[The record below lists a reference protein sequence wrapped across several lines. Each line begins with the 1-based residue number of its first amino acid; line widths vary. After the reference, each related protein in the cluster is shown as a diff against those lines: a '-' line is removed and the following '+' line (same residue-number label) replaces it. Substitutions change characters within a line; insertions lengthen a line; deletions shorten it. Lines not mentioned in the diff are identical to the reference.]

1 MKSSVKSAPSVVSV
15 LLQRTEIGPVVDVI
29 DGAAEGDGGDAFDT
43 GLLGL
48 ADAAGGFAEVDDFHF
63 EAGRVEGGG
72 EGLLGIDTDRAAGVV
87 EGGVLFH
94 RFGWFGW
101 SWICV

>member
-1 MKSSVKSAPSVVSV
+1 M
-15 LLQRTEIGPVVDVI
+15 IDVI
-29 DGAAEGDGGDAFDT
+29 DRPAKDDGGHTADA

-48 ADAAGGFAEVDDFHF
+48 ADAAGGFAEVDDFHV
-63 EAGRVEGGG
+63 EAGRVEGRG

-94 RFGWFGW
+94 RFGWFGFAFDAAG
-101 SWICV
+101 CRALGKHPR